1 MHGDR
6 DRPEPAADASSAEES
21 VTTRIALRRGQ
32 LGMSRE
38 EVARR
43 AGMSMTYLR
52 QVEELG
58 TGFDPGALMRLA
70 AVLDMS
76 YEELATGRRDV
87 PPGRGGP
94 AAHPVLA
101 RLSEQECWQRLGTHG
116 IGRLSYTAGA
126 AGEAPVVLPV
136 NFLVDGRTLVYR
148 TDPAGAAAVHAGAQV
163 AFETDH
169 IDEATGL
176 GWSVLVTGTVEH
188 PADPDALEA
197 LAQRYGS
204 APWAGG
210 RRDLWIRVVPQHKLS
225 GRVIQP
231 LQKE

>member
-1 MHGDR
+1 MHADR
-6 DRPEPAADASSAEES
+6 DRAGPAADASSGDEGVAD
-21 VTTRIALRRGQ
+21 RIALRRGQ

-38 EVARR
+38 EMAAR
-43 AGMSMTYLR
+43 AGMSVTYLR

-70 AVLDMS
+70 AVLDMP
-76 YEELATGRRDV
+76 YEELTTGRRDT

-116 IGRLSYTAGA
+116 IGRISYTAGA
-126 AGEAPVVLPV
+126 AEAPVVMPV
-136 NFLVDGRTLVYR
+136 NFLVDGRSVVYR
-148 TDPAGAAAVHAGAQV
+148 TDPAGAAAVRVGARV

-169 IDEATGL
+169 IDEAAGL

-188 PADPDALEA
+188 PADPETLEA
-197 LAQRYGS
+197 LARRYGS
-204 APWAGG
+204 TPWAGG
-210 RRDLWIRVVPQHKLS
+210 RRDLWIRVVPDRTS
-225 GRVIQP
+225 GRVIEP
-231 LQKE
+231 LREE